1 MLTEQGNIRA
11 YGIFHSFLGAAGAI
25 GMISGVMGILF
36 ALGGKQVVLFPLL
49 LSAVC
54 VVLIFTVSII
64 SKGRS
69 YGVVLCLLL
78 AAAVFFLA
86 VAKVMRGIYAW
97 GRDFEILLNQVFS
110 TYYEH
115 FSDAAYLKADIEM
128 AGIVMALLATS
139 LVCELMLRKNL
150 CLLTLFVFGPLCIS
164 LILSVRIPVWA
175 AVFVT
180 MGWIAAWCFVNGPP
194 GFRFEMIL
202 LLALLGVSF
211 YLLLSSGV
219 GMRWERVSKI
229 YQSQVRQGIER
240 IRFGEDTLPKG
251 DLTKADT
258 MLTEDKER
266 LRLQM
271 EEVAPVY
278 LRGFVGSSYKE
289 NQWHTFSSEVYKGE
303 YQGMLSWLSKED
315 FYPGLQYADYQRFST
330 EEEAKRIAVSVE
342 NIGASRRY
350 LYLPETAKE
359 YQAHGE
365 WKQDWSME
373 ASGFFGEKEYTFDY
387 YAAQNNAEVQT
398 PGGLYLEGAE
408 KEEDKERFLQAEG
421 VYRSFVYEHYLE
433 LSEEDKDFLNLI
445 FFQEETE
452 GLYTVTSRIRTVL
465 RILTTYQEEPA
476 QLLKGQ
482 DFLRW
487 FLTEGKEGNAAY
499 YASAAVLA
507 YRAAGIPA
515 RYVEGYVLTKEQAE
529 KAQDTTVILTGK
541 QAHAWVEVYVDGA
554 GWRTIEVTPGF
565 YEEVYEANI
574 IVAVPNE
581 DIESGSGEMEG
592 LPVMEEYE
600 APGTEEA
607 EAEPVQKKE
616 RGSLNWLLLAAALV
630 LVCLIVQRIKALYWH
645 YRYHQMT
652 EDEQMY
658 LLYSSIVGQMQ
669 KLYPQFSPEHP
680 WELPA
685 EEEFPFD
692 LSLYKR
698 TVRRM
703 EKMVYGEHKPLSR
716 EIPAAEALLVQ
727 LQEALRHRRKKK
739 RER

>member
-1 MLTEQGNIRA
+1 MLTEQENIQA
-11 YGIFHSFLGAAGAI
+11 YGIFHSFLGAASAI
-25 GMISGVMGILF
+25 GIVSGVTGIVF
-36 ALGGKQVVLFPLL
+36 ALGGKQVVLFPLF
-49 LSAVC
+49 LSVVC
-54 VVLIFTVSII
+54 VLIIFTISFI

-69 YGVVLCLLL
+69 YGVLLCLFLG
-78 AAAVFFLA
+78 AAVFFLA
-86 VAKVMRGIYAW
+86 VTKVMRGIYAW
-97 GRDFEILLNQVFS
+97 GRDFEVLLNQVFG

-115 FSDAAYLKADIEM
+115 FTNAAYLKADIEM
-128 AGIVMALLATS
+128 AGIVLALLLTS

-150 CLLTLFVFGPLCIS
+150 FLLTLLVFGPLCIS
-164 LILSVRIPVWA
+164 LILSARIPVWA

-180 MGWIAAWCFVNGPP
+180 IGWVAAWCFVNGPS
-194 GFRFEMIL
+194 GFRSEMIL
-202 LLALLGVSF
+202 LPVLLGVIF
-211 YLLLSSGV
+211 YLLLSSGI
-219 GMRWERVSKI
+219 GMQWQRLAQI

-251 DLTKADT
+251 DLTKADM
-258 MLTEDKER
+258 MLAEDKER
-266 LRLQM
+266 LCLQM
-271 EEVAPVY
+271 EEVAPIY
-278 LRGFVGSSYKE
+278 LRGFVGSSYKD

-303 YQGMLSWLSKED
+303 YQGMLSWLSEEG
-315 FYPGLQYADYQRFST
+315 FYPGLQYASYQRFST
-330 EEEAKRIAVSVE
+330 EEEAERIAVSVE

-350 LYLPETAKE
+350 LYLPETTGE

-373 ASGFFGEKEYTFDY
+373 ASGFFGEKEYMFDY

-398 PGGLYLEGAE
+398 TGGLYLEGDE
-408 KEEDKERFLQAEG
+408 KEEDRKRFLQAEG
-421 VYRSFVYEHYLE
+421 VYRSFVYEHYLK
-433 LSEEDKDFLNLI
+433 LNEEDKDFLNLI
-445 FFQEETE
+445 FFQEKTE

-465 RILTTYQEEPA
+465 RILATYQEEPA
-476 QLLKGQ
+476 HLLKGQ

-529 KAQDTTVILTGK
+529 QEQDTTVILTGK

-554 GWRTIEVTPGF
+554 GWRAIEVTPGF
-565 YEEVYEANI
+565 YEEIYEANI

-581 DIESGSGEMEG
+581 DIEGGSKEMEG

-600 APGTEEA
+600 APEAAETETK
-607 EAEPVQKKE
+607 PVQKKG
-616 RGSLNWLLLAAALV
+616 RGSLSWLLLVIALV
-630 LVCLIVQRIKALYWH
+630 LVWLIVQRLKVLYWH
-645 YRYHQMT
+645 YRYYQMT

-658 LLYSSIVGQMQ
+658 LLYCNIVGQMK

-692 LSLYKR
+692 LSLYQR

-716 EIPAAEALLVQ
+716 EIPAAEALLAQ

-739 RER
+739 ER